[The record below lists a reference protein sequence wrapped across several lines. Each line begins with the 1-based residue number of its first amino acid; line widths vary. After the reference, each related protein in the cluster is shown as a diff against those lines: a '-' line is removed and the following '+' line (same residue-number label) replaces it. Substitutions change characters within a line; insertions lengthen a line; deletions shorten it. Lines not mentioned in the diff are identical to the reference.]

1 MLGVPPGW
9 HPPVLTMTRPA
20 STSAHLNYVNEV
32 ASLDVDGLKADIK
45 QMLKTSQP
53 FWPADYGHY
62 GPLFVRLAWH
72 CAGTYRR
79 SDGIG
84 GCDGG
89 RIRFDH
95 ERSWSDNT
103 NLDKALRLLWPI
115 KSKYGSA
122 ISWGKHTANS
132 FACDG
137 CFHIREPVG

>member
-20 STSAHLNYVNEV
+20 TTSAHMNYVNEV

-45 QMLKTSQP
+45 QMLKTSQS

-95 ERSWSDNT
+95 ERSWADNT
-103 NLDKALRLLWPI
+103 NLDKALRLLWPV

-122 ISWGKHTANS
+122 ISWGKNTANS

-137 CFHIREPVG
+137 CLHIREPAG